1 MASKHTLLDF
11 LKDEYKLKSDRA
23 LCEALGVTPPV
34 ISRIRS
40 GKCGVSAEIMIIIH
54 KKTGMSI
61 EDIENMIN
69 EGEKNGDPQEQ

>member
-1 MASKHTLLDF
+1 MAPKHPLLDF
-11 LKDEYKLKSDRA
+11 LKQEYELKSDRA

-40 GKCGVSAEIMIIIH
+40 KKCGVSAEIMIIIH

-61 EDIENMIN
+61 EDIEQLIN
-69 EGEKNGDPQEQ
+69 EGDKNNET

>member
-1 MASKHTLLDF
+1 MAPKHPLLDF
-11 LKDEYKLKSDRA
+11 LKKEYELKSDRA

-34 ISRIRS
+34 ISRIRAR
-40 GKCGVSAEIMIIIH
+40 KCGVSAEIIIIIH

-69 EGEKNGDPQEQ
+69 EGDENGNPQEQ

>member
-1 MASKHTLLDF
+1 MAPKHPLLDF
-11 LKDEYKLKSDRA
+11 LKKEYELKSDRA

-34 ISRIRS
+34 ISRIRARR
-40 GKCGVSAEIMIIIH
+40 CGVSAEIMIIIH

-69 EGEKNGDPQEQ
+69 EGDENGNPQEQ